1 MSLNSGVRPPRC
13 YSPVTATKVETVQTD
28 GPSDS
33 TGDLQG
39 SIVGAF
45 VGSSSPAMLT
55 VNRPQPLIPAHD
67 LDEDP
72 GQGPAQDPVGNDGD
86 SVRRSVIEWAL
97 VLLGAF
103 LLALVIRQYMFQAF
117 WIESES
123 MESTLEVRD
132 RVLVNRLSYTF
143 GDVSRGD
150 VVVFGRLPED
160 PGQTRDL
167 IKRVIGLP
175 GDTVE
180 GRDNT
185 IYINGSRLAEPYVD
199 AGSMFFGDFGPT
211 VVPDHE
217 LFVMGD
223 NRDESLDSRRFG
235 TVDIDRAAGR
245 AFVTFWPLD
254 RIGSL

>member
-1 MSLNSGVRPPRC
+1 MMESDGRSG
-13 YSPVTATKVETVQTD
+13 SA
-28 GPSDS
+28 
-33 TGDLQG
+33 GDLQG
-39 SIVGAF
+39 SIMGAF
-45 VGSSSPAMLT
+45 VASAEPAPVLTIDLPKTDPDVVGVSGSGPVQADAT
-55 VNRPQPLIPAHD
+55 PVVANRN
-67 LDEDP
+67 
-72 GQGPAQDPVGNDGD
+72 GFG
-86 SVRRSVIEWAL
+86 RRTLEWAL
-97 VLLGAF
+97 VLLGA
-103 LLALVIRQYMFQAF
+103 LVLAVLIRQFMVQAF

-150 VVVFGRLPED
+150 VIVFARLPDD

-185 IYINGSRLAEPYVD
+185 IYINGSRLTEPYVD
-199 AGSMFFGDFGPT
+199 PESNFFADFGP
-211 VVPDHE
+211 VSVPDHE
-217 LFVMGD
+217 VFVMGD
-223 NRDESLDSRRFG
+223 NRDQSLDSRRFG
-235 TVDIDRAAGR
+235 TIDIDRAAGR
-245 AFVTFWPLD
+245 AFITFWPMD

>member
-1 MSLNSGVRPPRC
+1 MMES
-13 YSPVTATKVETVQTD
+13 D
-28 GPSDS
+28 GLGES

-39 SIVGAF
+39 SIMGAF
-45 VGSSSPAMLT
+45 VASAQPAPVLT
-55 VNRPQPLIPAHD
+55 VDPPTTDPDPLGIS
-67 LDEDP
+67 
-72 GQGPAQDPVGNDGD
+72 GSGPAQSKPAPAVADKDGVG
-86 SVRRSVIEWAL
+86 RRALEWIL

-103 LLALVIRQYMFQAF
+103 VLAVLIRQFMVQAF

-123 MESTLEVRD
+123 MQSTLEVRD

-150 VVVFGRLPED
+150 VIVFARRPDE

-185 IYINGSRLAEPYVD
+185 IYINGS
-199 AGSMFFGDFGPT
+199 T
-211 VVPDHE
+211 
-217 LFVMGD
+217 
-223 NRDESLDSRRFG
+223 
-235 TVDIDRAAGR
+235 DRTLR
-245 AFVTFWPLD
+245 
-254 RIGSL
+254 